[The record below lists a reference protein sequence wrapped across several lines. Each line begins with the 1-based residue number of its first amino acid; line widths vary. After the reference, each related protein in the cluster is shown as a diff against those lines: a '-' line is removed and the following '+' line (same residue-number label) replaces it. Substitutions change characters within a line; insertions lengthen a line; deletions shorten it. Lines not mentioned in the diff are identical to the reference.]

1 MKRIVKTILLW
12 LLGIFFVVAGINHFR
27 DPGFYLKMMPPYIPW
42 HRAMVAISGVAESL
56 LGLAVLYP
64 KTRRLA
70 GWGII
75 ALLIAVFPANVYMY
89 GHPSLFPNIKPGAL
103 LIRLPLQGL
112 MIAWA
117 WWVSSDESKLPG
129 NL

>member
-1 MKRIVKTILLW
+1 MKRTIKTILLW
-12 LLGIFFVVAGINHFR
+12 LLGIFFVLAGINHFR
-27 DPGFYLKMMPPYIPW
+27 DPSFYLKMMPPYIPW
-42 HRAMVAISGVAESL
+42 HEAMVAISGVAESL

-75 ALLIAVFPANVYMY
+75 VLLIAVFPANLYMY
-89 GHPSLFPNIKPGAL
+89 QHAELFPNLKPAAL
-103 LIRLPLQGL
+103 LIRLPMQGV

-117 WWVSSDESKLPG
+117 WWVSAD
-129 NL
+129 